1 MPAASSRPDSPGPV
15 PASELLQT
23 DVLVIGSGIA
33 GATAAWQLAEAG
45 HQVVVLSKAVD
56 PADNN
61 TNLAQGGIIYRGRD
75 DSPQQLAEDIFR
87 AGAWLNNPEA
97 VQTLAQHGPPTLE
110 KLLLDE
116 LNVAFDREAAEF
128 ALCQEA
134 AHNQPRILH
143 VADATGRAI
152 ETALLKKLRAH
163 RLVTLLPH
171 HCAIDLLTPDHH
183 SQDALKRYLPKH
195 CVGAYVL
202 DTASGQVKRLMA
214 RATVLATGG
223 LGQLFLHSTNAR
235 GARGDGLA
243 MANRAGARI
252 INTEFIQFHP
262 TAFHKTGAPGFLIS
276 EAVRGAGARLVHAD
290 GQPFMQRYAPEWGD
304 LAPRDVVARAIHQEM
319 TEKDVPN
326 VFLDLAS
333 VMPADKIR
341 QRFPTIAQRC
351 REYGVDIT
359 RDLIPVT
366 PAAHYSCGGIWT
378 DTAGRSTIENLYAV
392 GEVACTGL
400 HGANRLASTSL
411 LEGLTFGDLAAK
423 AIDQDLPSLRTEQ
436 PENIP
441 GWQDTASELADPE
454 LIAQDLRRIQSI
466 MWHYVGLRRS
476 ANRLARAL
484 RELRALETEI
494 EQFYRNSTL
503 TDDLIGLRNAIRSA
517 IIVTLSAW
525 SNKDSIGCHYRE
537 DAVATADKP

>member
-1 MPAASSRPDSPGPV
+1 VNSANHIPGDD
-15 PASELLQT
+15 LLSC
-23 DVLVIGSGIA
+23 DVLVIGTGIA

-45 HQVVVLSKAVD
+45 QQVVVLSKAAD
-56 PADNN
+56 AADNN
-61 TNLAQGGIIYRGRD
+61 TNLAQGGIIYRGEN
-75 DSPQQLAEDIFR
+75 DSPEQLAEDIFR

-97 VQTLAQHGPPTLE
+97 VRTLAEEGPRVLE
-110 KLLLDE
+110 KLLLQE
-116 LNVAFDREAAEF
+116 LQVEFDRESDQRF

-134 AHNQPRILH
+134 AHRQPRILH

-152 ETALLKKLRAH
+152 ETALLGRIHRHRAITV
-163 RLVTLLPH
+163 LKN

-183 SQDALKRYLPKH
+183 SRDALRRYQPKH

-202 DTASGQVKRLMA
+202 DKNSARVKRIMA
-214 RATVLATGG
+214 TATVLATGG
-223 LGQLFLHSTNAR
+223 LGQLFLHSTNAKA
-235 GARGDGLA
+235 ARGDGLA

-290 GQPFMQRYAPEWGD
+290 GQPFMHHYAPEWGD

-319 TEKDVPN
+319 TRKDVPN
-326 VFLDLAS
+326 VYLDLAS
-333 VMPADKIR
+333 AMPADKIR
-341 QRFPTIAQRC
+341 RRFPTIDQRC
-351 REYGVDIT
+351 REYGIDIT

-366 PAAHYSCGGIWT
+366 PAAHYSCGGIWV
-378 DTAGRSTIENLYAV
+378 DKHGRSSIKNLYAV
-392 GEVACTGL
+392 GEVACTGA

-411 LEGLTFGDLAAK
+411 LEGLTFGALTAS
-423 AIDQDLPSLRTEQ
+423 AISEDLPRLPRET
-436 PENIP
+436 PDNIP
-441 GWQDTASELADPE
+441 PWQYTATEEADPE

-494 EQFYRNSTL
+494 EQFYRNSRL
-503 TDDLIGLRNAIRSA
+503 TDELIGLRNAVRSA

-525 SNKDSIGCHYRE
+525 ANKESIGCHFRE
-537 DAVATADKP
+537 DAPAGENTPGEKT

>member
-1 MPAASSRPDSPGPV
+1 M
-15 PASELLQT
+15 
-23 DVLVIGSGIA
+23 
-33 GATAAWQLAEAG
+33 
-45 HQVVVLSKAVD
+45 
-56 PADNN
+56 
-61 TNLAQGGIIYRGRD
+61 
-75 DSPQQLAEDIFR
+75 
-87 AGAWLNNPEA
+87 
-97 VQTLAQHGPPTLE
+97 E
-110 KLLLDE
+110 KLLLNE
-116 LNVAFDREAAEF
+116 LQIGFDRTPEQHY

-134 AHNQPRILH
+134 AHKQPRILH

-152 ETALLKKLRAH
+152 ETALLQRIQHHPAITVL
-163 RLVTLLPH
+163 TD

-183 SQDALKRYLPKH
+183 SRDALKRYQPKH

-202 DTASGQVKRLMA
+202 DKQTEQVKRIMA
-214 RATVLATGG
+214 TVTVLATGG
-223 LGQLFLHSTNAR
+223 LGQLFLHSTNAK

-252 INTEFIQFHP
+252 INSEFIQFHP

-290 GQPFMQRYAPEWGD
+290 GQPFMHRYAPEWGD

-326 VFLDLAS
+326 VYLDLAS
-333 VMPADKIR
+333 VMPAEKIR
-341 QRFPTIAQRC
+341 QRFPTIDQRC
-351 REYGVDIT
+351 RQYGVDIT

-366 PAAHYSCGGIWT
+366 PAAHYSCGGIWV
-378 DTAGRSTIENLYAV
+378 DAHGRSSVENLYAV

-400 HGANRLASTSL
+400 HGANRLARTSL
-411 LEGLTFGDLAAK
+411 LEGLTFGALTAR
-423 AIDQDLPSLRTEQ
+423 AIDHDLPGLRRES
-436 PENIP
+436 PDNIP
-441 GWQDTASELADPE
+441 PWQNTATEVADPE

-494 EQFYRNSTL
+494 EQFYRNSQ
-503 TDDLIGLRNAIRSA
+503 LIDELVGLRNAVRSA

-525 SNKDSIGCHYRE
+525 ANKNSIGCHFRE
-537 DAVATADKP
+537 DAPPADKCPGQTIEPRPENSP